1 MGFGK
6 KQIPVEIPTPV
17 TAAANL
23 AVGFASLGIGST
35 LEQKL
40 ASAGLLE
47 GGKVLYVV

>member
-1 MGFGK
+1 MTPLRSLTSPRGC
-6 KQIPVEIPTPV
+6 PV